1 MKVIRFGVGSI
12 YLTQKVALR
21 DKSVV
26 STGFSVAGQL
36 CLFFILILYLFL
48 SLPYLELAP
57 PWGD

>member
-36 CLFFILILYLFL
+36 CLFL

-57 PWGD
+57 SWGD